1 MTAFEVPAGESE
13 RPAGRGGR
21 AATLASLALLAGLAA
36 ALSPQLPTG
45 LAVLLAAGGG
55 AALVAVCAPPVVV
68 AVRSH
73 LELLWV
79 VALVALGAIWIETGL
94 RHAAHPWP
102 ALFTRLPPNGYP
114 GLPYGPPVYGLSLYG
129 AAGWPWRLGDVAL
142 LPVALTL
149 LAAAGGFVLI
159 ADAVRVQLGL
169 AGPPRAPWRV
179 ITTPRERGGRIAWR
193 AVPGVALI
201 GVAAVLAISATTGAA
216 LGDPVMESVLQL
228 AIGACAAALVAAP
241 VAVGVAM
248 QLDLDKAGR
257 AREQER
263 QRFAA
268 HLHDSV
274 LQTLALVQRQAHDP
288 AAVIRLARRQ
298 EHALRAWMAGEAELV
313 SDTVTAALRE
323 IAGEIEDEHA
333 TTVELTAIGDHALD
347 QRGEALVAAARE
359 ALRNAATHAPGTP
372 VLVFSDITAARA
384 EMFIRDRGPG
394 FDFDAVPAERRGLR
408 DAVIGRMA
416 AVGGSA
422 TVESSPGQGTEVTLR
437 LPYNG
442 RSR

>member
-1 MTAFEVPAGESE
+1 MTTIDLEAGGIE

-21 AATLASLALLAGLAA
+21 AATLASVALLGGLGV
-36 ALSPQLPTG
+36 ALSPQLPSG
-45 LAVLLAAGGG
+45 LAVLLAAAG
-55 AALVAVCAPPVVV
+55 AGALVVLCTRSVV
-68 AVRSH
+68 AAVTGH

-79 VALVALGAIWIETGL
+79 VALVALGAVWIATGL
-94 RHAAHPWP
+94 RHAANPSMFGRFYGQP
-102 ALFTRLPPNGYP
+102 VLLYAPPLYSP
-114 GLPYGPPVYGLSLYG
+114 GT
-129 AAGWPWRLGDVAL
+129 GWPWRLGDVAL

-169 AGPPRAPWRV
+169 ARPGRVPWRV

-193 AVPGVALI
+193 AIPGVTLI
-201 GVAAVLAISATTGAA
+201 GAATALAISATSSAVA
-216 LGDPVMESVLQL
+216 GDPLLETVVELV
-228 AIGACAAALVAAP
+228 IGACAASLLAAP
-241 VAVGVAM
+241 LAIGVAM

-288 AAVIRLARRQ
+288 AAVTRLARRQ
-298 EHALRAWMAGEAELV
+298 EHALRAWMAGESELV
-313 SDTVTAALRE
+313 SDTVIAALRE

-347 QRGEALVAAARE
+347 LRGEALVAAARE
-359 ALRNAATHAPGTP
+359 ALRNAATHAPGAP
-372 VLVFSDITAARA
+372 VLVFSDITPARA

-394 FDFDAVPAERRGLR
+394 FDFEAVPAERRGLR

-416 AVGGSA
+416 AVDGSA
-422 TVESSPGQGTEVTLR
+422 TVESAPGQGTEVTLR